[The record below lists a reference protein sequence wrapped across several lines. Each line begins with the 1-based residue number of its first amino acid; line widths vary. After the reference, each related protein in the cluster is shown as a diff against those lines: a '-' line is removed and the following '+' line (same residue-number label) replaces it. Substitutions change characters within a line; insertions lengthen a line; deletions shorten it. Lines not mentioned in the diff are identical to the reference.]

1 MKICFATNNVNK
13 LNEIQQLL
21 PEGLTLVSLQEI
33 GCTEELRE
41 DQLTLEGNSH
51 QKAEYVFQKYNIPC
65 FADDTGL
72 EVFALDGEPGVYSAR
87 YAGEGR
93 NNEDNISLLL
103 KKLESFDNRGAQF
116 RTVITLIAEGNI
128 KQFEGVVKGEVI
140 REKAGGDG
148 FGYDPVFKPEGYD
161 KTFAQMTM
169 AEKNEIS
176 HRGIAVRKLV
186 DYISTH
192 YKS

>member
-1 MKICFATNNVNK
+1 MKICFATNNAHK

-21 PEGLTLVSLQEI
+21 PEGITLVSLQEI

-41 DQLTLEGNSH
+41 DQQTLEGNSH
-51 QKAEYVFQKYNIPC
+51 QKAEYVFHNYHFPC

-72 EVFALDGEPGVYSAR
+72 EVFALDGEPGVRSAR

-93 NNEDNISLLL
+93 NNEENIALLL
-103 KKLESFDNRGAQF
+103 KKLESCDDRHAQF
-116 RTVITLIAEGNI
+116 RTVITLIIEGKV
-128 KQFEGVVKGEVI
+128 KQFEGTVKGEI
-140 REKAGGDG
+140 IKEKVGGEG

-169 AEKNEIS
+169 AEKNMIS

-186 DYISTH
+186 DYLSTY